1 MIDNYESLSE
11 RFPIL
16 DVVIKTISCADSEKA
31 LLKELFVTVYCLGY
45 RDRQD
50 NR

>member
-1 MIDNYESLSE
+1 MIDNYESLSA

-16 DVVIKTISCADSEKA
+16 DVVIETISCADSEKA
-31 LLKELFVTVYCLGY
+31 LLKEFFVTVYCLGY

>member
-1 MIDNYESLSE
+1 MVDNYESLNE

-16 DVVIKTISCADSEKA
+16 DVVIKNLSCADSEKA
-31 LLKELFVTVYCLGY
+31 LLMVLFVTVYRLGY
-45 RDRQD
+45 GDRQD